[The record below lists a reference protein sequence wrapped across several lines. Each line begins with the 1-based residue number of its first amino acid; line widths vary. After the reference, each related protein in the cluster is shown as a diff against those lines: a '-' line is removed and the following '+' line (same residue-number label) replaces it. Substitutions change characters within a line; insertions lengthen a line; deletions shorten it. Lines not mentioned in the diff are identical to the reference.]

1 MIQFWHRQNSSNPTQ
16 LSQTLTVTETTNVLD
31 LADLGI
37 TTDASDVIK
46 VVELESVIT
55 PDASTPDWYELRSLR
70 NGVVPI
76 EHTCN

>member
-1 MIQFWHRQNSSNPTQ
+1 MQ
-16 LSQTLTVTETTNVLD
+16 LSQTLSVTETTNVLD

-76 EHTCN
+76 EHICN